1 MNEVLELEDVIKE
14 SFTQY
19 AGAVIQSRAL
29 VDVRDCIKPS
39 ARQVYYSLFTDKF
52 TSDKPFKKTLKAI
65 GSAMRFYIHGDASCE
80 GIIMRSGQPFAM
92 RYPLIE
98 IEGSYGTLT
107 ETGNWAASRYTS
119 SRLSPISNY
128 LLQDTNK
135 DTVNEWIDNYD
146 DTEQYPRVLSS
157 LGYYNIVNGSTGIA
171 VGLASSI
178 PQFNLSEVN
187 NAMIKLLQDE
197 NVSDDDILCYPD
209 FATGAT
215 LINKTEVAT
224 SLKQGKGKACIL
236 QATINY
242 ENEEKTLTVTDLP
255 YGVYTNTICGEVAK
269 LVSENPETGITGIN
283 DLTGEDVCIKIYLD
297 KTADQE
303 KIKQILYANT
313 SLQKSYSINMTMLE
327 NGRFPKIYGWRQALQ
342 AHLDHEKIIYINLY
356 RQELNKLKYRLK
368 IVEGIIKAINNINE
382 VISIIKQSSS
392 TKEANINLQS
402 SLNIDEEQAK
412 AILDMKLSRLAK
424 LEIEKFVKE
433 RDGLLVRITEIKA
446 ILESEELLK
455 QQMIKRFQEVSN
467 KFSDERRTIITER
480 IAAKAIKTTKEK
492 NTTVPEDVVVYMNKD
507 RYIKSI
513 PVKTYRRN
521 KEQVINLFKT
531 TTMDMVMLFTN
542 MGRMFRIKLNTIKTC
557 GMNEKGT
564 AVGSIVQLEPNEYV
578 LNIVPNT
585 AQQDFILFTTKN
597 GIIKKTK
604 LKDYIS
610 NTQNLRGIKAMN
622 IKDDDDELLSVSL
635 GYDTDNII
643 LITNNGYSIRF
654 AADDV
659 NAQGKTASGV
669 KGITLNDSDYIVSTI
684 LCNEEDPIF
693 ILEQNGYG
701 KIVTNKNFQ
710 SQGRGGKGQK
720 IKTDSGILT
729 AISVKMTDELYLV
742 HPSNN
747 NSSIKLSKLSFS
759 TKNDISKKLSSKIV
773 LDVYTL

>member
-1 MNEVLELEDVIKE
+1 MSEVLEFEDVIKE

-52 TSDKPFKKTLKAI
+52 TADKPFKKTLKAI

-119 SRLSPISNY
+119 SRLSQISNY

-135 DTVNEWIDNYD
+135 NTIDEWIDNYD
-146 DTEQYPRVLSS
+146 DTEQYPQVLSS
-157 LGYYNIVNGSTGIA
+157 LGFYNIVNGSTGIA

-178 PQFNLSEVN
+178 PQSNLKEVN
-187 NAMIKLLQDE
+187 NALIKLLQDE
-197 NVSDDDILCYPD
+197 DISDEEILCYPD

-215 LINKTEVAT
+215 LINKAEVAA
-224 SLKQGKGKACIL
+224 SLKAGKGKACIL
-236 QATINY
+236 QATIDY
-242 ENEEKTLTVTDLP
+242 DDKEKTLIVTDLP

-269 LVSENPETGITGIN
+269 LVSENPEIGITDIN

-297 KTADQE
+297 KAVDPE

-342 AHLDHEKIIYINLY
+342 AHLDHEKIVYINLY
-356 RQELNKLKYRLK
+356 QQELRKLEYRLK

-382 VISIIKQSSS
+382 VINIIKQSSN
-392 TKEANINLQS
+392 TKEASVNLQS
-402 SLNIDEEQAK
+402 FLDIDEEQAK

-424 LEIEKFVKE
+424 LEIDKFTRE
-433 RDGLLVRITEIKA
+433 QSELIIRIANIKA

-455 QQMIKRFQEVSN
+455 QEMIKRFQEVSN
-467 KFSDERRTIITER
+467 KFSDARRTIITER
-480 IAAKAIKTTKEK
+480 SAAKATKTTKEK
-492 NTTVPEDVVVYMNKD
+492 IAAIPEDVIVYMNKD
-507 RYIKSI
+507 KYIKSI
-513 PVKTYRRN
+513 PVKSYRRN

-531 TTMDMVMLFTN
+531 TTADMIMLFTN
-542 MGRMFRIKLNTIKTC
+542 QGRMFRIKLNTIKTC
-557 GMNEKGT
+557 EMNDKGT
-564 AVGSIVQLEPNEYV
+564 AVGSIIQLEPDERI

-585 AQQDFILFTTKN
+585 AQQDFILFTTEK
-597 GIIKKTK
+597 GIVKKTK

-610 NTQNLRGIKAMN
+610 NTQNLRGIKAVS
-622 IKDDDDELLSVSL
+622 IKDDDELLSVSL
-635 GYDTDNII
+635 GYDTDSII
-643 LITNNGYSIRF
+643 LVTRHGYSIRF
-654 AADDV
+654 AADDI
-659 NAQGKTASGV
+659 NAQGKTAGGV
-669 KGITLNDSDYIVSTI
+669 KGITLNDSDYVASTI

-693 ILEQNGYG
+693 IFEDGGYG
-701 KIVTNKNFQ
+701 KIIANKAFQ

-720 IKTDSGILT
+720 IRINSIVLH
-729 AISVKMTDELYLV
+729 AMSVKTTDELYLV
-742 HPSNN
+742 HSSNN
-747 NSSIKLSKLSFS
+747 VSPIKMSTIPFS
-759 TKNDISKKLSSKIV
+759 TKNDISKSLSSKIV
-773 LDVYTL
+773 LDVYAL

>member
-119 SRLSPISNY
+119 SRLSSISNY

-135 DTVNEWIDNYD
+135 YTINEWIDNYD

-178 PQFNLSEVN
+178 PQFNLGEVN
-187 NAMIKLLQDE
+187 NALIKLLQDE

-242 ENEEKTLTVTDLP
+242 DDKEKTLIVTDLP
-255 YGVYTNTICGEVAK
+255 YGVYTNTICSEVAK
-269 LVSENPETGITGIN
+269 LVSENPDIGITGIN

-297 KTADQE
+297 KAVNQE

-313 SLQKSYSINMTMLE
+313 SLQKSYSVNMTMLE
-327 NGRFPKIYGWRQALQ
+327 DGRFPKIYGWRQALQ
-342 AHLDHEKIIYINLY
+342 AHLDHEKIVYINLY
-356 RQELNKLKYRLK
+356 QQELNKLEHRLK
-368 IVEGIIKAINNINE
+368 IVEGIIKAIAQIDE
-382 VISIIKQSSS
+382 VIKIIKQSPSI
-392 TKEANINLQS
+392 KEANINLQK
-402 SLNIDEEQAK
+402 LLIINEEQAK

-424 LEIEKFVKE
+424 LEVDKFIEEKIQLLE
-433 RDGLLVRITEIKA
+433 RISVIKA

-455 QQMIKRFQEVSN
+455 EQMVKRFQEVSN
-467 KFSDERRTIITER
+467 KFSDKRRTVIAER
-480 IAAKAIKTTKEK
+480 AAAKTTKATKEK
-492 NTTVPEDVVVYMNKD
+492 VAAIPEDVVVYMNKD

-513 PVKTYRRN
+513 PVKSYRRG

-531 TTMDMVMLFTN
+531 TTADMVMLFTST
-542 MGRMFRIKLNTIKTC
+542 GRMFRIKLNTIKTC
-557 GMNEKGT
+557 GMNDKGT
-564 AVGSIVQLEPNEYV
+564 AVGSIVQLEPDEYV

-585 AQQDFILFTTKN
+585 AQQDFILFTTKK
-597 GIIKKTK
+597 GIVKKTK

-610 NTQNLRGIKAMN
+610 NTQNLRGIKAVS
-622 IKDDDDELLSVSL
+622 IKDDDELLSVSL

-643 LITNNGYSIRF
+643 LVTGNGYSIRF
-654 AADDV
+654 AADDI
-659 NAQGKTASGV
+659 NAQGKTAGGV
-669 KGITLNDSDYIVSTI
+669 KGITLNDSDYVASTI

-693 ILEQNGYG
+693 IFEEGGYG
-701 KIVTNKNFQ
+701 KIIANKVFQ

-720 IKTDSGILT
+720 IKINNIILC
-729 AISVKMTDELYLV
+729 AMSVKITDELYLV
-742 HPSNN
+742 HSSNN
-747 NSSIKLSKLSFS
+747 VSSIKISTIPFS
-759 TKNDISKKLSSKIV
+759 TKNDTSEKLSSKIV
-773 LDVYTL
+773 LDIYTL

>member
-1 MNEVLELEDVIKE
+1 MDKILELEDIIKE

-98 IEGSYGTLT
+98 VEGSYGTLT

-119 SRLSPISNY
+119 SRLSSISNY

-135 DTVNEWIDNYD
+135 DTINEWIDNYD

-178 PQFNLSEVN
+178 PQFNLKEVN
-187 NAMIKLLQDE
+187 TALIKLLQNE

-215 LINKTEVAT
+215 LINKSEVAT

-242 ENEEKTLTVTDLP
+242 DDKEKVLTIIDLP
-255 YGVYTNTICGEVAK
+255 YGVYTNTICGEIAK
-269 LVSENPETGITGIN
+269 LVSENPNIGITGIN

-297 KTADQE
+297 GIIDSEQ
-303 KIKQILYANT
+303 IKNILYANT

-342 AHLDHEKIIYINLY
+342 AHLDHEKEVYILLY
-356 RQELNKLKYRLK
+356 EQELTKLEYRLK
-368 IVEGIIKAINNINE
+368 IVQGIIKAINNINE
-382 VISIIKQSSS
+382 VINIIKRSSS
-392 TKEANINLQS
+392 TKEANINLQQ
-402 SLNIDEEQAK
+402 LLKIDEEQAK

-424 LEIEKFVKE
+424 LEIDKFIQEEEQLIK
-433 RDGLLVRITEIKA
+433 RIEEIKA
-446 ILESEELLK
+446 ILNSEELLK
-455 QQMIKRFQEVSN
+455 EQMIKKFQEVSN
-467 KFSDERRTIITER
+467 KFGDERRTIITEK
-480 IAAKAIKTTKEK
+480 IAAKTTKIAKEK
-492 NTTVPEDVVVYMNKD
+492 TELIPEDIIVYMNKD
-507 RYIKSI
+507 GYIKPV
-513 PVKTYRRN
+513 PVKSYRKN
-521 KEQVINLFKT
+521 KEQTINIFKT
-531 TTMDMVMLFTN
+531 TTADTIMLFTN
-542 MGRMFRIKLNTIKTC
+542 QGRMFRIKLNNIKMCETTD
-557 GMNEKGT
+557 KGT
-564 AVGSIVQLEPNEYV
+564 AVGSLVQLEPNENI
-578 LNIVPNT
+578 LNIIPNT
-585 AQQDFILFTTKN
+585 APEDFILFTTIN

-604 LKDYIS
+604 ISEYIS
-610 NTQNLRGIKAMN
+610 NVQNLRGIKAIN
-622 IKDDDDELLSVSL
+622 LKPGDKLISVSL
-635 GYDTDNII
+635 GLDIADIM
-643 LITNNGYSIRF
+643 LITKQGYCIRF
-654 AADDV
+654 AADDI
-659 NAQGKTASGV
+659 NAQGKIASGV
-669 KGITLNDSDYIVSTI
+669 KGITLNESDNVVSTI

-693 ILEQNGYG
+693 ILENNNNGKLMTNESFPRQN
-701 KIVTNKNFQ
+701 
-710 SQGRGGKGQK
+710 RGGKGQK
-720 IKTDSGILT
+720 IKTDIVLK
-729 AISVKMTDELYLV
+729 AIQVNKTDELQLI
-742 HPSNN
+742 HSSSI
-747 NSSIKLSKLSFS
+747 SSIKVSTINFT
-759 TKNDISKKLSSKIV
+759 TKNDIGKQLSKKKI
-773 LDVYTL
+773 LDIYTL

>member
-1 MNEVLELEDVIKE
+1 MSEVLELEDVIKE

-178 PQFNLSEVN
+178 PQFNLGEVN

-197 NVSDDDILCYPD
+197 NISDDDILCYPD

-255 YGVYTNTICGEVAK
+255 YGVYTNTICSEVAK
-269 LVSENPETGITGIN
+269 LVSENPDIGITGIN

-342 AHLDHEKIIYINLY
+342 AHLNHEKIIYINLY

-382 VISIIKQSSS
+382 VINIIKKSSS
-392 TKEANINLQS
+392 TREANINLQS
-402 SLNIDEEQAK
+402 LLNIDEEQAK

-433 RDGLLVRITEIKA
+433 RDELIVRITEIKA

-480 IAAKAIKTTKEK
+480 VAAKAAKTTKEK
-492 NTTVPEDVVVYMNKD
+492 SAAIPEDVVVYMNKD
-507 RYIKSI
+507 GYIKSVPI
-513 PVKTYRRN
+513 KSYRKT
-521 KEQVINLFKT
+521 KEQTINLFKT
-531 TTMDMVMLFTN
+531 TTADMVMLFTN
-542 MGRMFRIKLNTIKTC
+542 AGRMFRVKLNTIKTC
-557 GMNEKGT
+557 GTSDKGT
-564 AVGSIVQLEPNEYV
+564 AVGSIIPLEQNEIV

-585 AQQDFILFTTKN
+585 TPHDFILFTTKN

-604 LKDYIS
+604 VKEYIS
-610 NTQNLRGIKAMN
+610 NTQNLRGIKATN
-622 IKDDDDELLSVSL
+622 LKDGDYLQSISL
-635 GYDTDNII
+635 GYDTDSII
-643 LITNNGYSIRF
+643 LITANGYSIRF

-659 NAQGKTASGV
+659 KEQGKTAGGV
-669 KGITLNDSDYIVSTI
+669 KGITLNEFDYIVSSI
-684 LCNEEDPIF
+684 LCNEEDSIF
-693 ILEQNGYG
+693 ILEHNGSG
-701 KIVTNKNFQ
+701 KLLVNKTFQ
-710 SQGRGGKGQK
+710 PQGRGGKGQK
-720 IKTDSGILT
+720 IKVDCILK
-729 AISVKMTDELYLV
+729 AINVKQTDELCLV
-742 HPSNN
+742 HSSNST
-747 NSSIKLSKLSFS
+747 SSIKVSMIPFS
-759 TKNDISKKLSSKIV
+759 TKNDTSEKLSSKIV
-773 LDVYTL
+773 LDVYSL

>member
-236 QATINY
+236 QATINH

-269 LVSENPETGITGIN
+269 LVSENPEIGITGIN

-382 VISIIKQSSS
+382 VINIIKQSSS
-392 TKEANINLQS
+392 TREANINLQS
-402 SLNIDEEQAK
+402 LLNIDEEQAK

-433 RDGLLVRITEIKA
+433 RDELLVRITEIKA

-480 IAAKAIKTTKEK
+480 VAAKAVKTTKEK
-492 NTTVPEDVVVYMNKD
+492 MAAVPEDVVVYMNKD

-542 MGRMFRIKLNTIKTC
+542 MGRMFRVKLNTIKTC
-557 GMNEKGT
+557 GMNEKGV

-585 AQQDFILFTTKN
+585 AQQDFVLFTTKK
-597 GIIKKTK
+597 GVIKKTK
-604 LKDYIS
+604 LKDYIG

-622 IKDDDDELLSVSL
+622 IKNDDELLSVSL

-643 LITNNGYSIRF
+643 LITNDGYSIRF
-654 AADDV
+654 AADDI

-669 KGITLNDSDYIVSTI
+669 KGITLNDSDYVVSTI

-747 NSSIKLSKLSFS
+747 NSSTKLSKLSFS
-759 TKNDISKKLSSKIV
+759 TKNDISKKLSSKNV

>member
-1 MNEVLELEDVIKE
+1 MSEVLELEDVIKE

-135 DTVNEWIDNYD
+135 DTINEWIDNYD

-178 PQFNLSEVN
+178 PQFNLGEVN

-197 NVSDDDILCYPD
+197 NISDDDILCYPD

-215 LINKTEVAT
+215 IINKTEVAT

-242 ENEEKTLTVTDLP
+242 ENKEKTLVVTDLP
-255 YGVYTNTICGEVAK
+255 YGVYTNTICSEVAK
-269 LVSENPETGITGIN
+269 LVSENPDIGITGIN

-342 AHLDHEKIIYINLY
+342 AHLNHEKIVYINLY
-356 RQELNKLKYRLK
+356 RQELNKLQYRLK

-382 VISIIKQSSS
+382 VINIIKQSSS

-402 SLNIDEEQAK
+402 LLNIDEEQAK

-424 LEIEKFVKE
+424 LEIEKFIKE
-433 RDGLLVRITEIKA
+433 HDELTVRIAEIKA

-467 KFSDERRTIITER
+467 KFSDKRRTIITER
-480 IAAKAIKTTKEK
+480 VAAKAAKTTKEK
-492 NTTVPEDVVVYMNKD
+492 IAAIPEDVVVYMNKD

-521 KEQVINLFKT
+521 KEQIINLFKT
-531 TTMDMVMLFTN
+531 TTMDMIMLFTN
-542 MGRMFRIKLNTIKTC
+542 MGRMFRVKLNTVKTC

-585 AQQDFILFTTKN
+585 AQQDFVLFTTKN

-622 IKDDDDELLSVSL
+622 IKNDDDALLSVSL

-710 SQGRGGKGQK
+710 PQGRGGKGQK

-747 NSSIKLSKLSFS
+747 NSSIKLSKLPFS
-759 TKNDISKKLSSKIV
+759 TKNDISKKLSSKNV

>member
-119 SRLSPISNY
+119 SRLSSISNY

-135 DTVNEWIDNYD
+135 YTIDEWIDNYD

-178 PQFNLSEVN
+178 PQFNLGEVN
-187 NAMIKLLQDE
+187 SALIKLLQDK

-242 ENEEKTLTVTDLP
+242 DDKEKTLIVTDLP
-255 YGVYTNTICGEVAK
+255 YGVYTNTICSEVAK
-269 LVSENPETGITGIN
+269 LVSENPDIGITGIN

-297 KTADQE
+297 KAVNQE

-327 NGRFPKIYGWRQALQ
+327 DGRFPKIYGWRQALQ
-342 AHLDHEKIIYINLY
+342 AHLDHEKIVYINLY
-356 RQELNKLKYRLK
+356 QQELNKLEHRLK
-368 IVEGIIKAINNINE
+368 IVEGIIKAIAQIDE
-382 VISIIKQSSS
+382 VIKIIKQSPS
-392 TKEANINLQS
+392 TKEANINLQK
-402 SLNIDEEQAK
+402 LLIIDEEQAK

-424 LEIEKFVKE
+424 LEVDKFIEEKIQLLE
-433 RDGLLVRITEIKA
+433 RISVIKA

-455 QQMIKRFQEVSN
+455 EQMIKRFQEVSK
-467 KFSDERRTIITER
+467 KFGDERRTIIAER
-480 IAAKAIKTTKEK
+480 AAAKTTKATKEK
-492 NTTVPEDVVVYMNKD
+492 VAAMPEDVVVYMNKD
-507 RYIKSI
+507 KYIKSI
-513 PVKTYRRN
+513 PVKSYRRS
-521 KEQVINLFKT
+521 KEQVVNLFKT
-531 TTMDMVMLFTN
+531 TTADMIMLFTST
-542 MGRMFRIKLNTIKTC
+542 GRMFRIKLNTIKTC
-557 GMNEKGT
+557 GMNDKGT
-564 AVGSIVQLEPNEYV
+564 AVGSIVQLEPDEYV

-585 AQQDFILFTTKN
+585 AQQDFILFTTKK
-597 GIIKKTK
+597 GIVKKTK

-610 NTQNLRGIKAMN
+610 NTQNLRGIKAVS
-622 IKDDDDELLSVSL
+622 IKDDDELLSVSL

-643 LITNNGYSIRF
+643 LVTGNGYSIRF
-654 AADDV
+654 AADDI

-669 KGITLNDSDYIVSTI
+669 KGITLNDSDYVASTI

-693 ILEQNGYG
+693 IFEDGGCG
-701 KIVTNKNFQ
+701 KIIANKVFQ

-720 IKTDSGILT
+720 IKINNIVLH
-729 AISVKMTDELYLV
+729 AISVKTTDELYLV
-742 HPSNN
+742 HSSNN
-747 NSSIKLSKLSFS
+747 VSSIKISTIPFS
-759 TKNDISKKLSSKIV
+759 TKNDISKSLSSKIV

>member
-1 MNEVLELEDVIKE
+1 MNEILELEDVIKE

-98 IEGSYGTLT
+98 VEGSYGTLT

-135 DTVNEWIDNYD
+135 YTIDEWIDNYD

-178 PQFNLSEVN
+178 PQFNLGEVN
-187 NAMIKLLQDE
+187 NALIKLLQDE
-197 NVSDDDILCYPD
+197 NISDDDILCYPD

-215 LINKTEVAT
+215 LINKAEVAT

-242 ENEEKTLTVTDLP
+242 DDKERTLIVTDLP

-269 LVSENPETGITGIN
+269 LVSENPDIGITGIN

-297 KTADQE
+297 KTVDQE
-303 KIKQILYANT
+303 KIKQMLYANT

-342 AHLDHEKIIYINLY
+342 AHLDHEKIVYINLY
-356 RQELNKLKYRLK
+356 QQELNKLEHRLK
-368 IVEGIIKAINNINE
+368 IVEGIIKAIAQIDE
-382 VISIIKQSSS
+382 VIKIIKQSPS
-392 TKEANINLQS
+392 TKEANINLQN
-402 SLNIDEEQAK
+402 LLIIDEEQAK

-424 LEIEKFVKE
+424 LEVDKFVEEKIKLLE
-433 RDGLLVRITEIKA
+433 RISVIKA
-446 ILESEELLK
+446 ILKSEELLK
-455 QQMIKRFQEVSN
+455 EQMIKRFQEVSK
-467 KFSDERRTIITER
+467 KFGDERRTIIAER
-480 IAAKAIKTTKEK
+480 AAAKTTKTAKEK
-492 NTTVPEDVVVYMNKD
+492 IAAIPEDVVVYMNKD
-507 RYIKSI
+507 GYIKSI
-513 PVKTYRRN
+513 PVKSYRRN
-521 KEQVINLFKT
+521 KEPVINLFKT
-531 TTMDMVMLFTN
+531 TTADMIMLFTST
-542 MGRMFRIKLNTIKTC
+542 GRMFRIKLNTIKTC
-557 GMNEKGT
+557 GTSDKGT

-585 AQQDFILFTTKN
+585 TPHDFILFTTKN
-597 GIIKKTK
+597 GIVKKTK
-604 LKDYIS
+604 VKEYIS
-610 NTQNLRGIKAMN
+610 NTQNLRGIKAVS
-622 IKDDDDELLSVSL
+622 IKDDDELRSVSL

-643 LITNNGYSIRF
+643 LVTKNGYSIRF
-654 AADDV
+654 AADDI
-659 NAQGKTASGV
+659 NTQGKTAGGV
-669 KGITLNDSDYIVSTI
+669 KGITLNDSDYVASAI

-693 ILEQNGYG
+693 IFEEGGCG
-701 KIVTNKNFQ
+701 KIIANKVFQ

-720 IKTDSGILT
+720 IKTNNIVLC
-729 AISVKMTDELYLV
+729 AMSVKATDELYLV
-742 HPSNN
+742 HSSNST
-747 NSSIKLSKLSFS
+747 SSIKVSTIPFS
-759 TKNDISKKLSSKIV
+759 TKNDTSEKLSSKIV

>member
-1 MNEVLELEDVIKE
+1 MSEVLELEDVIKE

-19 AGAVIQSRAL
+19 AGAVIQSCAL

-135 DTVNEWIDNYD
+135 DTINEWIDNYD

-178 PQFNLSEVN
+178 PQFNLGEVN

-197 NVSDDDILCYPD
+197 NISDDDILCYPD

-215 LINKTEVAT
+215 IINKTEVAT

-242 ENEEKTLTVTDLP
+242 ENKEKTLVVTDLP
-255 YGVYTNTICGEVAK
+255 YGVYTNTICSEVAK
-269 LVSENPETGITGIN
+269 LVSENPDIGITGIN

-342 AHLDHEKIIYINLY
+342 AHLNHEKIVYINLY
-356 RQELNKLKYRLK
+356 RQELNKLQYRLK

-382 VISIIKQSSS
+382 VINIIKQSSS

-402 SLNIDEEQAK
+402 LLNIDEEQAK

-424 LEIEKFVKE
+424 LEIKKFIKE
-433 RDGLLVRITEIKA
+433 HDELTVRIAEIKA

-467 KFSDERRTIITER
+467 KFSDKRRTIITER
-480 IAAKAIKTTKEK
+480 VAAKAVKTTKEK
-492 NTTVPEDVVVYMNKD
+492 VAAVPEDVVVYMNKD

-513 PVKTYRRN
+513 PVKAYRRN

-531 TTMDMVMLFTN
+531 TTMDMAMLFTN
-542 MGRMFRIKLNTIKTC
+542 TGRMFRVKLNTIKTC

-585 AQQDFILFTTKN
+585 AQQDFVLFTTKN

-622 IKDDDDELLSVSL
+622 IKNDDELLSVSL

-710 SQGRGGKGQK
+710 PQGRGGKGQK

-747 NSSIKLSKLSFS
+747 NSSIKLSKLPFS
-759 TKNDISKKLSSKIV
+759 TKNDISKKLSSKNV

>member
-1 MNEVLELEDVIKE
+1 MDKILELEDIIKE

-119 SRLSPISNY
+119 SRLSSISNY

-135 DTVNEWIDNYD
+135 DTINEWIDNYD

-178 PQFNLSEVN
+178 PQFNLKEVN
-187 NAMIKLLQDE
+187 TALIKLLQDK
-197 NVSDDDILCYPD
+197 NISDDDILCYPD

-215 LINKTEVAT
+215 LINKSEVAT

-242 ENEEKTLTVTDLP
+242 DDKEKTLIVTDLP

-269 LVSENPETGITGIN
+269 LVSENPNIGITGIN

-297 KTADQE
+297 GIVDSEQ
-303 KIKQILYANT
+303 IKNILYANT

-327 NGRFPKIYGWRQALQ
+327 NGRFPKIYGWRQALT
-342 AHLDHEKIIYINLY
+342 AHLEHEKEVYILLY
-356 RQELNKLKYRLK
+356 KQELAKLEYRLK
-368 IVEGIIKAINNINE
+368 IVEGIIKAIAQIDE
-382 VISIIKQSSS
+382 VIKIIKQSTN
-392 TKEANINLQS
+392 TKEANINLQT
-402 SLNIDEEQAK
+402 LLDIDEEQAK

-424 LEIEKFVKE
+424 LEVDKFIEEKIKLLE
-433 RDGLLVRITEIKA
+433 RISIIKA

-455 QQMIKRFQEVSN
+455 QEMIKKFQEVSN
-467 KFSDERRTIITER
+467 KFGDQRRTIITEKV
-480 IAAKAIKTTKEK
+480 AAKTTKTAKEK
-492 NTTVPEDVVVYMNKD
+492 TELIPEDIIVYMNKD
-507 RYIKSI
+507 GYIKSV
-513 PVKTYRRN
+513 PVKSYRKN
-521 KEQVINLFKT
+521 KEQTINIFKT
-531 TTMDMVMLFTN
+531 TTADTIMLFTN
-542 MGRMFRIKLNTIKTC
+542 QGRMFRIKLNNIKICETTD
-557 GMNEKGT
+557 KGT
-564 AVGSIVQLEPNEYV
+564 AVGSLVQLEPNENI

-585 AQQDFILFTTKN
+585 APEDFVLFTTAN

-604 LKDYIS
+604 ISEYIS

-622 IKDDDDELLSVSL
+622 LKPEDKLISVSL
-635 GYDTDNII
+635 GLDIADII
-643 LITNNGYSIRF
+643 LMTKQGYCIRF
-654 AADDV
+654 AADDI

-669 KGITLNDSDYIVSTI
+669 KGITLNESDNVVSTI

-693 ILEQNGYG
+693 ILENNNNG
-701 KIVTNKNFQ
+701 KLMTNKSFPRQN
-710 SQGRGGKGQK
+710 RGGKGQK
-720 IKTDSGILT
+720 IKTDIVLK
-729 AISVKMTDELYLV
+729 AIQVNKTDELQLV
-742 HPSNN
+742 HSSSI
-747 NSSIKLSKLSFS
+747 SSIKISTINFT
-759 TKNDISKKLSSKIV
+759 TKNDIGKQLSKKKV
-773 LDVYTL
+773 LDIYIL

>member
-98 IEGSYGTLT
+98 VEGSYGTLT

-119 SRLSPISNY
+119 SRLSSISNY

-135 DTVNEWIDNYD
+135 YTIDEWIDNYD

-178 PQFNLSEVN
+178 PQFNLGEVN
-187 NAMIKLLQDE
+187 NALIKLLQDE

-215 LINKTEVAT
+215 LINKAEVAA

-242 ENEEKTLTVTDLP
+242 DDKEKTLIVTDLP

-269 LVSENPETGITGIN
+269 LVSENPDVGITGIN

-297 KTADQE
+297 KAIDQE

-327 NGRFPKIYGWRQALQ
+327 DGRFPKIYGWRQALQ
-342 AHLDHEKIIYINLY
+342 AHLDHEKIVYINLY
-356 RQELNKLKYRLK
+356 QQELNKLEHRLK
-368 IVEGIIKAINNINE
+368 IVEGIIKAIAQIDE
-382 VISIIKQSSS
+382 AIKIIKQSPS
-392 TKEANINLQS
+392 TKEANINLQK
-402 SLNIDEEQAK
+402 LLIIDEEQAK

-424 LEIEKFVKE
+424 LEVDKFIEEKIK
-433 RDGLLVRITEIKA
+433 LLDRISAIKA
-446 ILESEELLK
+446 ILKSEELLK
-455 QQMIKRFQEVSN
+455 QEMIKRFQEVSN
-467 KFSDERRTIITER
+467 KFSDKRRTIIAER
-480 IAAKAIKTTKEK
+480 AAAKITKTAKEK
-492 NTTVPEDVVVYMNKD
+492 AEIIPEDVVVYMNKD
-507 RYIKSI
+507 GYIKSI
-513 PVKTYRRN
+513 PIKSYRKT
-521 KEQVINLFKT
+521 KEQTINLFKT
-531 TTMDMVMLFTN
+531 TTADIIMLFTN
-542 MGRMFRIKLNTIKTC
+542 AGRMFRIKLNTIKTC
-557 GMNEKGT
+557 GMNDKGT
-564 AVGSIVQLEPNEYV
+564 AVGSIVPLEQNEIV

-585 AQQDFILFTTKN
+585 TPHDFILFTTKN
-597 GIIKKTK
+597 GVIKKTK
-604 LKDYIS
+604 VKEYIS
-610 NTQNLRGIKAMN
+610 NTQNLRGIKAIN
-622 IKDDDDELLSVSL
+622 LKNGDYLQSISL
-635 GYDTDNII
+635 GYDTDSII
-643 LITNNGYSIRF
+643 LITANGYSIRF
-654 AADDV
+654 SADDIKE
-659 NAQGKTASGV
+659 QGKIAGGV
-669 KGITLNDSDYIVSTI
+669 KGITLNEFDYVVSSI
-684 LCNEEDPIF
+684 LCNEEDSIF
-693 ILEQNGYG
+693 ILEQNGNG
-701 KIVTNKNFQ
+701 KLLTNKTFQ
-710 SQGRGGKGQK
+710 LQGRGGKGQK
-720 IKTDSGILT
+720 IKVDCILK
-729 AISVKMTDELYLV
+729 AINIKLTDELYLV
-742 HPSNN
+742 HSSNN
-747 NSSIKLSKLSFS
+747 ISSIKVSMIPFS
-759 TKNDISKKLSSKIV
+759 TKNDTSKKLSSKIV

>member
-1 MNEVLELEDVIKE
+1 MDKILELEDIIKE

-98 IEGSYGTLT
+98 VEGSYGTLT

-119 SRLSPISNY
+119 SRLSSISNY

-135 DTVNEWIDNYD
+135 DTINEWIDNYD

-178 PQFNLSEVN
+178 PQFNLKEVN
-187 NAMIKLLQDE
+187 TALIKLLQNE

-215 LINKTEVAT
+215 LINKSEVAT

-242 ENEEKTLTVTDLP
+242 DDKEKVLTIIDLP
-255 YGVYTNTICGEVAK
+255 YGVYTNTICGEIAK
-269 LVSENPETGITGIN
+269 LVSENPNIGITGIN

-297 KTADQE
+297 GIVDSEQ
-303 KIKQILYANT
+303 IKNILYANT

-342 AHLDHEKIIYINLY
+342 AHLDHEKEVYILLY
-356 RQELNKLKYRLK
+356 EQELAKLEYRLK
-368 IVEGIIKAINNINE
+368 IVQGIIKAINNINE
-382 VISIIKQSSS
+382 VINIIKKSSS
-392 TKEANINLQS
+392 TKEANINLQQ
-402 SLNIDEEQAK
+402 LLKIDEEQAK

-424 LEIEKFVKE
+424 LEIDKFIQEEKQLIK
-433 RDGLLVRITEIKA
+433 RIEEIKA
-446 ILESEELLK
+446 ILNSEELLK
-455 QQMIKRFQEVSN
+455 EQMIKKFQEVSN
-467 KFSDERRTIITER
+467 KFGDERRTIITEK
-480 IAAKAIKTTKEK
+480 IAAKTTKTAKEK
-492 NTTVPEDVVVYMNKD
+492 TELIPEDIIVYMNKD
-507 RYIKSI
+507 GYIKPV
-513 PVKTYRRN
+513 PVKSYRKN
-521 KEQVINLFKT
+521 KEQTINIFKT
-531 TTMDMVMLFTN
+531 TTADTIMLFTN
-542 MGRMFRIKLNTIKTC
+542 QGRMFRIKLNNIKMCETTD
-557 GMNEKGT
+557 KGT
-564 AVGSIVQLEPNEYV
+564 AVGSLIQLEPNENI
-578 LNIVPNT
+578 LNIIPNT
-585 AQQDFILFTTKN
+585 APEDFILFTTAN

-604 LKDYIS
+604 ISEYIS
-610 NTQNLRGIKAMN
+610 NVQNLRGIKAIN
-622 IKDDDDELLSVSL
+622 LKPGDKLISVSL
-635 GYDTDNII
+635 GLDIADIM
-643 LITNNGYSIRF
+643 LITKQGYCIRF
-654 AADDV
+654 AADDI

-669 KGITLNDSDYIVSTI
+669 KGITLNESDNVVSTI

-693 ILEQNGYG
+693 ILENNNNGKLMTNESFPRQN
-701 KIVTNKNFQ
+701 
-710 SQGRGGKGQK
+710 RGGKGQK
-720 IKTDSGILT
+720 IKTDIVLK
-729 AISVKMTDELYLV
+729 AIQVNRTDELQLI
-742 HPSNN
+742 HSSSI
-747 NSSIKLSKLSFS
+747 SSIKVSTIDFT
-759 TKNDISKKLSSKIV
+759 TKNDIGKQLSKKKI
-773 LDVYTL
+773 LDIYTL

>member
-135 DTVNEWIDNYD
+135 YTIDEWIDNYD

-178 PQFNLSEVN
+178 PQFNLGEVN
-187 NAMIKLLQDE
+187 NALIKLLQDK

-215 LINKTEVAT
+215 LINKAEVAA

-242 ENEEKTLTVTDLP
+242 DDKEKTLIVTDLP
-255 YGVYTNTICGEVAK
+255 YGVYTNTICGEIAK
-269 LVSENPETGITGIN
+269 LVSENPDIGITGIN

-297 KTADQE
+297 KSVDQE

-327 NGRFPKIYGWRQALQ
+327 DGRFPKIYGWRQALQ
-342 AHLDHEKIIYINLY
+342 AHLDHEKIVYINLY
-356 RQELNKLKYRLK
+356 QQELNKLEHRLK
-368 IVEGIIKAINNINE
+368 IVEGIIKAIAQIDE
-382 VISIIKQSSS
+382 VIKIIKQSPS
-392 TKEANINLQS
+392 TKEANINLQK
-402 SLNIDEEQAK
+402 LLIIDEEQAK

-424 LEIEKFVKE
+424 LEVDKFIEEKIQ
-433 RDGLLVRITEIKA
+433 LLDRISTIKA
-446 ILESEELLK
+446 ILKSEELLK
-455 QQMIKRFQEVSN
+455 QEMIKRFQEVSN
-467 KFSDERRTIITER
+467 KFSDKRRTVIAER
-480 IAAKAIKTTKEK
+480 AAAKTTKTAKEK
-492 NTTVPEDVVVYMNKD
+492 VAAIPEDVVVYMNKD

-513 PVKTYRRN
+513 PVKSYRRG

-531 TTMDMVMLFTN
+531 TTADMVMLFTST
-542 MGRMFRIKLNTIKTC
+542 GRMFRIKLNTIKTC
-557 GMNEKGT
+557 GMNDKGT
-564 AVGSIVQLEPNEYV
+564 AVGSIVQLEPDEYI

-585 AQQDFILFTTKN
+585 AQQDFILFTTKK
-597 GIIKKTK
+597 GIVKKTK

-610 NTQNLRGIKAMN
+610 STQNLRGIKAVS
-622 IKDDDDELLSVSL
+622 IKGDDELLSVSL

-643 LITNNGYSIRF
+643 LVTGNGYSIRF
-654 AADDV
+654 AADDI

-669 KGITLNDSDYIVSTI
+669 KGITLNDSDYVVSTI

-693 ILEQNGYG
+693 IFEEGGYG
-701 KIVTNKNFQ
+701 KIIANKVFQ

-720 IKTDSGILT
+720 IKTNNTILC
-729 AISVKMTDELYLV
+729 AMSVKITDELYLV
-742 HPSNN
+742 HSSNN
-747 NSSIKLSKLSFS
+747 ISSIKIFTIPFS
-759 TKNDISKKLSSKIV
+759 TKNDTSKKLSSKIV
-773 LDVYTL
+773 LDIYTL

>member
-98 IEGSYGTLT
+98 VEGSYGTLT

-135 DTVNEWIDNYD
+135 DTIDEWIDNYD

-178 PQFNLSEVN
+178 PQFNLGEVN
-187 NAMIKLLQDE
+187 NALIKLLKDE
-197 NVSDDDILCYPD
+197 SVSDEDILCYPD

-242 ENEEKTLTVTDLP
+242 DDKEKTLIVTDLP
-255 YGVYTNTICGEVAK
+255 YGVYTNTICSEVAK
-269 LVSENPETGITGIN
+269 LVSENPDIGITGIN

-297 KTADQE
+297 KTVDQE

-342 AHLDHEKIIYINLY
+342 AHLDHEKIVYINLY
-356 RQELNKLKYRLK
+356 QQELNKLEHRLK
-368 IVEGIIKAINNINE
+368 IVEGIIKAIAQINE
-382 VISIIKQSSS
+382 VIKIIKQSPSI
-392 TKEANINLQS
+392 KEANINLQK
-402 SLNIDEEQAK
+402 LLIIDEEQAK

-424 LEIEKFVKE
+424 LEVDKFIEEKIK
-433 RDGLLVRITEIKA
+433 LLDRISVIKA
-446 ILESEELLK
+446 ILKSEELLK
-455 QQMIKRFQEVSN
+455 QEMIKRFQEVSN
-467 KFSDERRTIITER
+467 KFSDKRRTIITER
-480 IAAKAIKTTKEK
+480 AAAKTTKTTKEK
-492 NTTVPEDVVVYMNKD
+492 AATIPEDVIVYMNKD
-507 RYIKSI
+507 GYIKSI
-513 PVKTYRRN
+513 PVKSYRRN
-521 KEQVINLFKT
+521 KEQTINLFKT
-531 TTMDMVMLFTN
+531 TTSDIIMLFTN
-542 MGRMFRIKLNTIKTC
+542 MGRMFRIKLSTIKTC
-557 GMNEKGT
+557 GMGDKGT
-564 AVGSIVQLEPNEYV
+564 AVGSLIQLESGEIV
-578 LNIVPNT
+578 LNIIPNT
-585 AQQDFILFTTKN
+585 AQQDFVLFTTKN
-597 GIIKKTK
+597 GIVKKTK
-604 LKDYIS
+604 LKDYVS
-610 NTQNLRGIKAMN
+610 NTQNLRGIKSMN
-622 IKDDDDELLSVSL
+622 IKDNDELLSISF

-643 LITNNGYSIRF
+643 LITNDGYSIRF
-654 AADDV
+654 TADDI

-669 KGITLNDSDYIVSTI
+669 KGITLNDSDYVVSTI
-684 LCNEEDPIF
+684 LCNEEDSIF
-693 ILEQNGYG
+693 IVEQNSTG
-701 KIVTNKNFQ
+701 KLINNKSFQ
-710 SQGRGGKGQK
+710 LQGRGGKGQR
-720 IKTDSGILT
+720 IKVDNILK
-729 AISVKMTDELYLV
+729 AINTKPTDELYLV
-742 HPSNN
+742 HSSNDV
-747 NSSIKLSKLSFS
+747 SSVKLSTISFS
-759 TKNDISKKLSSKIV
+759 TKNDTSKKLSSKIV
-773 LDVYTL
+773 LDIYTL

>member
-135 DTVNEWIDNYD
+135 YTIDEWIDNYD

-178 PQFNLSEVN
+178 PQFNLGEVN
-187 NAMIKLLQDE
+187 NALIKLLQDK

-215 LINKTEVAT
+215 LINKAEVAA

-242 ENEEKTLTVTDLP
+242 DDKEKTLIVTDLP
-255 YGVYTNTICGEVAK
+255 YGVYTNTICGEIAK
-269 LVSENPETGITGIN
+269 LVSENPDIGITGIN

-297 KTADQE
+297 KSVDQE

-327 NGRFPKIYGWRQALQ
+327 DGRFPKIYGWRQALQ
-342 AHLDHEKIIYINLY
+342 AHLDHEKIVYINLY
-356 RQELNKLKYRLK
+356 QQELNKLEHRLK
-368 IVEGIIKAINNINE
+368 IVEGIIKAIAQIDE
-382 VISIIKQSSS
+382 VIKIIKQSPS
-392 TKEANINLQS
+392 TKEANINLQK
-402 SLNIDEEQAK
+402 LLIIDEEQAK

-424 LEIEKFVKE
+424 LEVDKFIEEKIQ
-433 RDGLLVRITEIKA
+433 LLDRISTIKA
-446 ILESEELLK
+446 ILKSEELLK
-455 QQMIKRFQEVSN
+455 QEMIKRFQEVSN
-467 KFSDERRTIITER
+467 KFSDKRRTVIAER
-480 IAAKAIKTTKEK
+480 AAAKTTKATKEK
-492 NTTVPEDVVVYMNKD
+492 VAAIPEDVVVYMNKD

-513 PVKTYRRN
+513 PVKSYRRG

-531 TTMDMVMLFTN
+531 TTADMVMLFTST
-542 MGRMFRIKLNTIKTC
+542 GRMFRIKLNTIKTC
-557 GMNEKGT
+557 GMNDKGT
-564 AVGSIVQLEPNEYV
+564 AVGSIVQLEPDEYV

-585 AQQDFILFTTKN
+585 AQQDFILFTTKK
-597 GIIKKTK
+597 GIVKKTK

-610 NTQNLRGIKAMN
+610 STQNLRGIKAVS
-622 IKDDDDELLSVSL
+622 IKGDDELLSVSL

-643 LITNNGYSIRF
+643 LVTGNGYSIRF
-654 AADDV
+654 AADDI

-669 KGITLNDSDYIVSTI
+669 KGITLNDSDYVVSTI

-693 ILEQNGYG
+693 IFEEGGYG
-701 KIVTNKNFQ
+701 KIIANKVFQ

-720 IKTDSGILT
+720 IKTNNTILC
-729 AISVKMTDELYLV
+729 AMSVKITDELYLV
-742 HPSNN
+742 HSSNN
-747 NSSIKLSKLSFS
+747 ISSIKIFTIPFS
-759 TKNDISKKLSSKIV
+759 TKNDTSKKLSSKIV
-773 LDVYTL
+773 LDIYTL

>member
-1 MNEVLELEDVIKE
+1 MSEVLEFEDVIKE

-98 IEGSYGTLT
+98 VEGSYGTLT

-135 DTVNEWIDNYD
+135 YTIDEWIDNYD

-178 PQFNLSEVN
+178 PQFNLGEVN
-187 NAMIKLLQDE
+187 DALIKLLQDE

-215 LINKTEVAT
+215 LINKTEVAA

-236 QATINY
+236 QATIDY
-242 ENEEKTLTVTDLP
+242 DDKEKTLTVTDLP

-269 LVSENPETGITGIN
+269 LVSENPDIGITGIN

-297 KTADQE
+297 KIIDQE

-342 AHLDHEKIIYINLY
+342 AHLDHEKIVYINLY
-356 RQELNKLKYRLK
+356 QQELNKLEHRLK
-368 IVEGIIKAINNINE
+368 IVEGIIRAIAQIDE
-382 VISIIKQSSS
+382 VIKIIKQSSNI
-392 TKEANINLQS
+392 KEANIDLQK
-402 SLNIDEEQAK
+402 LLIIDEEQAK

-424 LEIEKFVKE
+424 LEVDKFIEEKIK
-433 RDGLLVRITEIKA
+433 LLDRISVIKA
-446 ILESEELLK
+446 ILKSEELLK
-455 QQMIKRFQEVSN
+455 QEMIKRFQEVNN
-467 KFSDERRTIITER
+467 KFSDKRRTIIAER
-480 IAAKAIKTTKEK
+480 VAAKTTKTAKEK
-492 NTTVPEDVVVYMNKD
+492 NTIIPEDVIVYMNRD
-507 RYIKSI
+507 RYIKVV
-513 PVKTYRRN
+513 PVKSYRHS
-521 KEQVINLFKT
+521 KEQAVNLFKT
-531 TTMDMVMLFTN
+531 TTTDMIMLFTN
-542 MGRMFRIKLNTIKTC
+542 MGRMFRIKLNAIKTC
-557 GMNEKGT
+557 TINDKGT
-564 AVGSIVQLEPNEYV
+564 AAGSIVQLEPNEYI

-585 AQQDFILFTTKN
+585 APQDFILFTTRN
-597 GIIKKTK
+597 GIVKKTK
-604 LKDYIS
+604 IKDYIS

-622 IKDDDDELLSVSL
+622 IKDNDELLFISL
-635 GYDTDNII
+635 GYDTDSVI
-643 LITNNGYSIRF
+643 LVTGNGYSIRF
-654 AADDV
+654 SADDL
-659 NAQGKTASGV
+659 NAQGKIASGV
-669 KGITLNDSDYIVSTI
+669 KGITLNDFDYIASTI
-684 LCNEEDPIF
+684 LCNEEDPIL
-693 ILEQNGYG
+693 ILEQDGYS
-701 KIVTNKNFQ
+701 KIIANKNFQ

-720 IKTDSGILT
+720 IKIDNGILK
-729 AISVKMTDELYLV
+729 AISVKATDELYLV
-742 HPSNN
+742 HSSNN
-747 NSSIKLSKLSFS
+747 VSSIKISTIPLS
-759 TKNDISKKLSSKIV
+759 TKNDTSKKLSSKII
-773 LDVYTL
+773 LDIYTL

>member
-98 IEGSYGTLT
+98 VEGSYGTLT

-135 DTVNEWIDNYD
+135 YTIDEWIDNYD

-178 PQFNLSEVN
+178 PQFNLGEVN
-187 NAMIKLLQDE
+187 SALIKLLQDE

-215 LINKTEVAT
+215 LINKSEVAA

-242 ENEEKTLTVTDLP
+242 DDKEKTLIVTDLP

-269 LVSENPETGITGIN
+269 LVSENPDIGITGIN

-297 KTADQE
+297 KAVDQE

-327 NGRFPKIYGWRQALQ
+327 DGRFPKIYGWRQALQ
-342 AHLDHEKIIYINLY
+342 AHLDHEKIVYINLY
-356 RQELNKLKYRLK
+356 QQELNKLEYRLK

-382 VISIIKQSSS
+382 VINIIKQSSN
-392 TKEANINLQS
+392 TKEANVNLQS
-402 SLNIDEEQAK
+402 LLDIDEEQAK

-424 LEIEKFVKE
+424 LEINKFTRE
-433 RDGLLVRITEIKA
+433 QSELIIRITNIKA

-455 QQMIKRFQEVSN
+455 QEMIKRFQEVSN
-467 KFSDERRTIITER
+467 KFSDKRRTVIAER
-480 IAAKAIKTTKEK
+480 AAAKTTKTAKEK
-492 NTTVPEDVVVYMNKD
+492 VAAIPEDVVVYMNKD
-507 RYIKSI
+507 GYIKSI
-513 PVKTYRRN
+513 PIKSYRKT
-521 KEQVINLFKT
+521 KEQTINLFKT
-531 TTMDMVMLFTN
+531 TTADMVMLFTN
-542 MGRMFRIKLNTIKTC
+542 AGRMFRIKLNTIKTC
-557 GMNEKGT
+557 GTGDKGT
-564 AVGSIVQLEPNEYV
+564 AVGSIIPLEQNEIV

-585 AQQDFILFTTKN
+585 TPHDFILFTTKN
-597 GIIKKTK
+597 GVIKKTK
-604 LKDYIS
+604 VKEYIS

-622 IKDDDDELLSVSL
+622 LKDKDELVSISL
-635 GYDTDNII
+635 GYDTDSII
-643 LITNNGYSIRF
+643 LITTNGYSIRF
-654 AADDV
+654 AADDIKE
-659 NAQGKTASGV
+659 QGKVAGGV
-669 KGITLNDSDYIVSTI
+669 KGITLNEFDYVVSSI
-684 LCNEEDPIF
+684 LCNEEDLIF
-693 ILEQNGYG
+693 ILEQNGNG
-701 KIVTNKNFQ
+701 KLLANKTFQ

-720 IKTDSGILT
+720 IKVDCILK
-729 AISVKMTDELYLV
+729 AINIKSTDELYLV
-742 HPSNN
+742 HSSNN
-747 NSSIKLSKLSFS
+747 ISPIKISTIPFS
-759 TKNDISKKLSSKIV
+759 TKNDASKKLSSKIV
-773 LDVYTL
+773 LDIYTL

>member
-1 MNEVLELEDVIKE
+1 MSEVLELEDVIKE

-135 DTVNEWIDNYD
+135 DTINEWIDNYD

-178 PQFNLSEVN
+178 PQFNLGEVN

-197 NVSDDDILCYPD
+197 NISDDDILCYPD

-215 LINKTEVAT
+215 LINKTEVAM

-242 ENEEKTLTVTDLP
+242 EDEEKTLIVTDLP
-255 YGVYTNTICGEVAK
+255 YGVYTNTICSEVAK
-269 LVSENPETGITGIN
+269 LVSENPDIGITGIN

-327 NGRFPKIYGWRQALQ
+327 NGRFPKIYGWREALT
-342 AHLDHEKIIYINLY
+342 AHLKHEKEVYILLY
-356 RQELNKLKYRLK
+356 KQELAKLEYRLK
-368 IVEGIIKAINNINE
+368 IVEGIIRAIAQIDE
-382 VISIIKQSSS
+382 VIKIIKQS
-392 TKEANINLQS
+392 TNIKEANINLQN
-402 SLNIDEEQAK
+402 LLDIDEEQAK

-424 LEIEKFVKE
+424 LEVDKFVEEKIKLLE
-433 RDGLLVRITEIKA
+433 RISIIKA

-455 QQMIKRFQEVSN
+455 QEMIKRFQEVSN
-467 KFSDERRTIITER
+467 KFSDQRRTVITER
-480 IAAKAIKTTKEK
+480 IAAKAVKTTKEK
-492 NTTVPEDVVVYMNKD
+492 IAAVPEDVVVYMNKD

-542 MGRMFRIKLNTIKTC
+542 MGRMFRVKLNTIKTC

-622 IKDDDDELLSVSL
+622 IKNDDKLLSVSL
-635 GYDTDNII
+635 GYDIDNII

-720 IKTDSGILT
+720 IKIDSSILT

-747 NSSIKLSKLSFS
+747 NSSIKLSKLPLS

-773 LDVYTL
+773 LDMYTL